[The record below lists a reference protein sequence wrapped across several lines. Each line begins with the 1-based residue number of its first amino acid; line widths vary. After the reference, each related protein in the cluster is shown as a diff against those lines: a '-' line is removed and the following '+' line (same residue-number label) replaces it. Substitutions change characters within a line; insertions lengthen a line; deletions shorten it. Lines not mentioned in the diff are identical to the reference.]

1 VAALTNW
8 SRPTIPAPGDPGSF
22 RGTPALV

>member
-1 VAALTNW
+1 LTAW
-8 SRPTIPAPGDPGSF
+8 SKPTLPAPGDPGSF